1 VAKKRTSQKTQ
12 PEPGPDLP
20 VPLFRR
26 PTREDALRLARS
38 TYDEGERVDMR
49 TLAWQL
55 GLSRATVHR
64 WFGTREQLLSEL
76 LDELTGEFV
85 DTARALA
92 KGEGNERV
100 FDFIRH
106 LMETSLAHEPTR
118 AFMAR
123 EPELAL
129 RLALSEAGAVHQRLA
144 RGIARELAETRP
156 AHEAQRLNGFTET
169 LVQVGTALEW
179 ATLMIG
185 DEPRIERTIEIAR
198 ALLQSGPTAE
208 PAGAS
213 RGAKGRRDGKARRS
227 ASVRGTAR

>member
-1 VAKKRTSQKTQ
+1 MARKSTSQETQ
-12 PEPGPDLP
+12 PEATPDRP

-26 PTREDALRLARS
+26 PTREDALALARS
-38 TYDEGERVDMR
+38 TYDAGERVDVQ

-55 GLSRATVHR
+55 GLSRATLHR
-64 WFGTREQLLSEL
+64 WFGTREQLMSAL
-76 LDELTGEFV
+76 LDELTAEFV
-85 DTARALA
+85 EAARAKA
-92 KGEGNERV
+92 EGEGNERV

-129 RLALSEAGAVHQRLA
+129 RLALSEAGAVHRRLA
-144 RGIARELAETRP
+144 QGIGRELAETRP

-185 DEPRIERTIEIAR
+185 DEPRVERTIEIAR
-198 ALLQSGPTAE
+198 ALLQSGPTSE
-208 PAGAS
+208 PAAAS
-213 RGAKGRRDGKARRS
+213 SGAKGSRDGKGRRSGSARRQ
-227 ASVRGTAR
+227 AR